1 LGLGRLADLFRAE
14 PRARSFFLL
23 LTQSSLGTGAA
34 YVALLLVAYDRF
46 RSPWAISLVLVAD
59 LVPPMLLGPIF
70 GAAADRWSR
79 RTCAVIADAVR
90 AAAFVGIALV
100 DGFAATLAFALLAG
114 SGTALFTPATLAALP
129 TLVDP
134 VRLPAATSLY
144 GAIDDFGLATG
155 PALTALFLLVAG
167 PESILLVNALTF
179 GVSAVLL
186 ARLKFGERLHEA
198 DHRSSRGLL
207 AEARAGLGAVR
218 GIAGLPAVLG
228 ASAAALFFGG
238 LVNVAELPFITEDLG
253 ASESVF
259 SAVVSL
265 VGLGIGIGSL
275 TGGRGG
281 ELGVLRR
288 RYLAGLLLIGA
299 GFVASGLAGS
309 VELVLATFLLAGF
322 GNGMMLVHQ
331 RLIIQRTV
339 EDRFSARVFGVQ
351 DSLGA
356 WAFAGSFIA
365 AGGLVA
371 ALGAGTT
378 IVIAGGGVAVVAV
391 LAGVRVS
398 ERHVGTEHGTST
410 PPVPVETHL
419 GGR

>member
-1 LGLGRLADLFRAE
+1 M
-14 PRARSFFLL
+14 
-23 LTQSSLGTGAA
+23 
-34 YVALLLVAYDRF
+34 
-46 RSPWAISLVLVAD
+46 VLVAD

-90 AAAFVGIALV
+90 AAAFVGIAVV

-114 SGTALFTPATLAALP
+114 TGTALFTPATLAALP
-129 TLVDP
+129 TLVEP
-134 VRLPAATSLY
+134 GRLPAATSLY
-144 GAIDDFGLATG
+144 GAIADFGLAAG

-186 ARLKFGERLHEA
+186 ARLKFGARQHEV
-198 DHRSSRGLL
+198 DHRSSPGLL
-207 AEARAGLGAVR
+207 AEARAGLRAVR
-218 GIAGLPAVLG
+218 GIPGLPAVLG

-238 LVNVAELPFITEDLG
+238 LVNVAELPFITEDLD
-253 ASESVF
+253 ASEAVF
-259 SAVVSL
+259 SAVVAL
-265 VGLGIGIGSL
+265 VGVGIGIGSL

-281 ELGVLRR
+281 ELRVLRR

-309 VELVLATFLLAGF
+309 VEIVLATFLVAGF

-339 EDRFSARVFGVQ
+339 DDRFSARVFGVQ

-365 AGGLVA
+365 AGGLVS

-398 ERHVGTEHGTST
+398 EARVGTEHGTST